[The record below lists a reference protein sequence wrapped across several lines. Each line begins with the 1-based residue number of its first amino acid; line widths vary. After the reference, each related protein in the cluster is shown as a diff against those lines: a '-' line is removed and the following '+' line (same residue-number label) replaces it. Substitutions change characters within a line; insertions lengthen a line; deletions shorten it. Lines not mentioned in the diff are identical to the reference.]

1 MRRARVQHDHHAP
14 AHPPF
19 RTRAGDRVRVDGDTD
34 DVSFVHVSTTNGK
47 GRIPVRYLSAARPD
61 ATVLFSYDTTELP
74 VVAGEVVTVII
85 DDPASRQSWCQDR
98 SGAAGWVP
106 YDAFGVT

>member
-1 MRRARVQHDHHAP
+1 MQHDHHAP
-14 AHPPF
+14 DYCPF
-19 RTRAGDRVRVDGDTD
+19 RIRAGVRVRVDGDTD
-34 DVSFVHVSTTNGK
+34 DVSFVHVSTADGK
-47 GRIPVRYLSAARPD
+47 GRIPVRYLSGARPD

-85 DDPASRQSWCQDR
+85 DDPASRQSWCQGR

-106 YDAFGVT
+106 YGAFGAT